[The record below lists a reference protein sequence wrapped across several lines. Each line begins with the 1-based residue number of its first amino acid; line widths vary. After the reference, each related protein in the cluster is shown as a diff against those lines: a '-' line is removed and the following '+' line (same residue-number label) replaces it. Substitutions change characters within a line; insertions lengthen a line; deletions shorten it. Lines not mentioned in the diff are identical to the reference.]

1 MKRTIRD
8 LKNIEGKRILLRCD
22 FNVPLDNYG
31 DILDDNRIVQEL
43 PTISYLVKQNV
54 KLIVCSHI
62 GRPNG
67 YDKYLSMFP
76 IAVCLMKYFPNRVKF
91 CNKIV
96 GSEVETAVSK
106 MKNGEILV
114 LENLRF
120 NPGEEENS
128 PEFVSDRKSTV

>member
-54 KLIVCSHI
+54 KLIVCSHV

-76 IAVCLMKYFPNRVKF
+76 IAVCLMKYF
-91 CNKIV
+91 
-96 GSEVETAVSK
+96 S
-106 MKNGEILV
+106 ILH
-114 LENLRF
+114 F
-120 NPGEEENS
+120 
-128 PEFVSDRKSTV
+128 